1 MASTAL
7 IKGLAFWRVAQ
18 IMLAVA
24 GVALLPTLIWLPDLG
39 IVLFWNILIPVAPA
53 VFVLIP
59 GVWRNICPM
68 AIAGLLPRHFGF
80 SKKKAMPQA
89 LRSTLIVISL
99 IALLVIV
106 PLRHAVLNTS
116 GPATALMLAGAAIAA
131 FLMGMR
137 YEWRSG
143 WCSSLCPIHP
153 VEKLYGTVPAITV
166 PNLHCTMCEKCITPC
181 PDSTHRMTP
190 MITNANKTEKTIG
203 FMLVGG
209 FFGYVYGWY
218 QVPDYFSTMTMM
230 NWISAFAWPLGG
242 FVVSLLVFYVMMKT
256 ISKQNQMLLIRTFAM
271 AAVATYYWFRLP
283 MLFGFAEL
291 PNNSVLIDLTGT
303 LPSWFPAASQTVT
316 TAFFAWF
323 MLVRDRKTSWSI
335 RPNYSSAALAKRN
348 C

>member
-1 MASTAL
+1 MTSTAL

-18 IMLAVA
+18 VILAVA
-24 GVALLPTLIWLPDLG
+24 GFALLPALIWLPDLG

-68 AIAGLLPRHFGF
+68 AIAGLLPRHFGR
-80 SKKKAMPQA
+80 SKKKAMSQP

-99 IALLVIV
+99 IALLLIV
-106 PLRHAVLNTS
+106 PFRHAVLNTG
-116 GPATALMLAGAAIAA
+116 GPATALMLACAAITA
-131 FLMGMR
+131 FLLGMR

-166 PNLHCTMCEKCITPC
+166 PNTHCTMCEKCTVPC

-190 MITNANKTEKTIG
+190 MITNTNKTEKVVG

-218 QVPDYFSTMTMM
+218 QVPDYFGTMTMM
-230 NWISAFAWPLGG
+230 NWISTFAWPLGG
-242 FVVSLLVFYVMMKT
+242 FAVSLVVFFVMTKIT
-256 ISKQNQMLLIRTFAM
+256 ARRNHMLLARTFAM
-271 AAVATYYWFRLP
+271 AAVAAYYWFRLP
-283 MLFGFAEL
+283 MLFGFADL

>member
-7 IKGLAFWRVAQ
+7 INGLAFWRVAQ
-18 IMLAVA
+18 VILAVA

-68 AIAGLLPRHFGF
+68 AIAGLLPRHFGR
-80 SKKKAMPQA
+80 SKKKAMSQP

-99 IALLVIV
+99 IALLLIV
-106 PLRHAVLNTS
+106 PFRHAVLNTS
-116 GPATALMLAGAAIAA
+116 GPATALMLAGAAITA
-131 FLMGMR
+131 FLLGMR

-166 PNLHCTMCEKCITPC
+166 PNTHCTMCEKCTVPC
-181 PDSTHRMTP
+181 PDSTQRMTP
-190 MITNANKTEKTIG
+190 MITNTNKTEKAVG
-203 FMLVGG
+203 FMLAGG

-218 QVPDYFSTMTMM
+218 QVPDYFGTMTMM
-230 NWISAFAWPLGG
+230 NWISTFAWPLGG
-242 FVVSLLVFYVMMKT
+242 FAVSLVVFFVMMKIT
-256 ISKQNQMLLIRTFAM
+256 ARRNHMLLARTFAM
-271 AAVATYYWFRLP
+271 AAVAAYYWFRLP
-283 MLFGFAEL
+283 MLFGFADL

-303 LPSWFPAASQTVT
+303 LPSWFPAASQAVT